1 MPKSRA
7 SDIGTKRNANAI
19 VKLARVDDDAH
30 RHVVRRARDLV
41 YLEGYGVKSAAVD
54 RLLGS
59 RSLVPAKVFLF
70 FFFVLEDIANFMS
83 RMHSLR
89 GILFRSNLPQ
99 LFSDFPD

>member
-1 MPKSRA
+1 MILSIRVLLASIKSLSHCPCPRCCVPKSRA

-19 VKLARVDDDAH
+19 VNLARVDNDAH
-30 RHVVRRARDLV
+30 RHDVHRARDLI

-70 FFFVLEDIANFMS
+70 
-83 RMHSLR
+83 
-89 GILFRSNLPQ
+89 
-99 LFSDFPD
+99 